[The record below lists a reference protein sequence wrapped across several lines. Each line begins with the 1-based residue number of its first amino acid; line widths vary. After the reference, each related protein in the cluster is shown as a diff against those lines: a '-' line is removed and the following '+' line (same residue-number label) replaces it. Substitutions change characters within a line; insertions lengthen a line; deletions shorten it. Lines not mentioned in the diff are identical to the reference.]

1 MIEMIVNRYL
11 ITKEQGIIKL
21 LSDLIFTNWNKNN
34 ETVLMQIKIQNS
46 LTLQIN

>member
-11 ITKEQGIIKL
+11 ITKEQGTIKL

-34 ETVLMQIKIQNS
+34 ETVLTQIKIQNS
-46 LTLQIN
+46 LTL